1 MTEHMHHPTANA
13 PVRSHEP
20 VNATNQRSEM
30 DLEYA
35 TRGRRE
41 PTIPERIDQLFDR
54 AEECNR
60 RMVKIEGLLALYEV
74 KLGI

>member
-1 MTEHMHHPTANA
+1 MTEHTHHPAASA
-13 PVRSHEP
+13 PVRNHESITP
-20 VNATNQRSEM
+20 PQQRSEM

-35 TRGRRE
+35 TRARRE

-74 KLGI
+74 NLGI